1 MFVQYVRLR
10 LKDVQVKTKTSNQS
24 PKPKENKS
32 MPPVPQEVWE
42 DVMPTD
48 GSDPADLMHL
58 PFIQEEMQD
67 LRQSNQHLSNRMGQ
81 IEMMMHEMLEHMKK
95 MQVKSEN

>member
-1 MFVQYVRLR
+1 
-10 LKDVQVKTKTSNQS
+10 
-24 PKPKENKS
+24 
-32 MPPVPQEVWE
+32 
-42 DVMPTD
+42 MPTD

-81 IEMMMHEMLEHMKK
+81 VEMMMHEMLEHMKK

>member
-1 MFVQYVRLR
+1 
-10 LKDVQVKTKTSNQS
+10 
-24 PKPKENKS
+24 
-32 MPPVPQEVWE
+32 
-42 DVMPTD
+42 
-48 GSDPADLMHL
+48 MHL

-81 IEMMMHEMLEHMKK
+81 VEMMMHEMLEHMKK